1 MIRITP
7 AMAGKALG
15 VPAQAVRV
23 GMQQGKLKIGTAFKQ
38 TGNQYTYVIYPEAIK
53 EIIGEQEFKRMIEG
67 A

>member
-1 MIRITP
+1 MVRITP

-23 GMQQGKLKIGTAFKQ
+23 GLQQGKLNIGTAFKQ
-38 TGNQYTYVIYPEAIK
+38 TGDQYTYVIYPEALK
-53 EIIGEQEFKRMIEG
+53 ALVGEQVFQNIIEG

>member
-15 VPAQAVRV
+15 VPAQAIRV
-23 GMQQGKLKIGTAFKQ
+23 GLQQGKLNIGTAFKQ

-53 EIIGEQEFKRMIEG
+53 GLIGEKAFEKMIKG